1 MACLPLGI
9 VIGEAAVLG
18 EDLEAHVEK
27 ARRQP
32 ACRGAALGC
41 RMSGVGCWVS
51 GKDIRVSARS
61 RTGAEEGGSLEGSWR
76 GGRGGTRPWL
86 TVNANT
92 VAPYYTTYEITMAPC
107 SGSSLHEYLVWLYLL
122 SS

>member
-61 RTGAEEGGSLEGSWR
+61 RLWGGGGGEFGGELEGGKGGDAAVANCECKYCGAVLYHIRNHYGALQRLELARVLSMAI
-76 GGRGGTRPWL
+76 L
-86 TVNANT
+86 TK
-92 VAPYYTTYEITMAPC
+92 
-107 SGSSLHEYLVWLYLL
+107 
-122 SS
+122 